1 MAGVYSRHSISEEK
15 MKRITAVLTVLLL
28 ALSLNAFAADV
39 KTGLETSMKNFF
51 KSQNLTNLVP
61 TVTVVKKLNEP
72 TGLYF
77 IKISI
82 TDTKT
87 KRSQEQYMFSDGK
100 YIIPEIV
107 NASNNVSIKDAL
119 VYSST
124 PKTNIDLSKATLFD
138 GKKGAK
144 NTIVVV
150 SDFRCPYCRKA
161 HAVLRGML
169 AQAKPDAAVYM
180 IALPLAIHPKAP
192 IYSKIFEAGLSLGK
206 DFSDALYSTDQA
218 TDSKTDAQIVEIF
231 AAKSGNPAKFKSLV
245 NSKEIAAK
253 VDAQAKYASS
263 LGITGTPH
271 IFFNGKGVGGFNP
284 DMYEMAIRD
293 MK

>member
-15 MKRITAVLTVLLL
+15 MKRITAVVTVLLL
-28 ALSLNAFAADV
+28 ALSFNVFAADV
-39 KTGLETSMKNFF
+39 KTDLENSMKNFF
-51 KSQNLTNLVP
+51 KSQKLTTLVP
-61 TVTVVKKLNEP
+61 TVTVVKKLDKP
-72 TGLYF
+72 AGLYF

-82 TDTKT
+82 TDTKS
-87 KRSQEQYMFSDGK
+87 KRTQEQYMFTDGD

-107 NASNNVSIKDAL
+107 SAANNVSIKDKL
-119 VYSST
+119 VYDAT
-124 PKTNIDLSKATLFD
+124 PKTNIDLSKVTLFE

-150 SDFRCPYCRKA
+150 SDFQCPYCRKA
-161 HAVLRGML
+161 HEILKGML
-169 AQAKPDAAVYM
+169 AQSKADVAVYM
-180 IALPLAIHPKAP
+180 MALPLAIHPKAT
-192 IYSKIFEAGLSLGK
+192 IYSKVFEAGLALGK
-206 DFSDALYSTDQA
+206 DFSDELYATDQA
-218 TDSKTDAQIVEIF
+218 TDSKTDAQIVDMF
-231 AAKSGNPAKFKSLV
+231 AAKSGNASKFKSLV

-271 IFFNGKGVGGFNP
+271 IYFNGKGVGGFNP

>member
-1 MAGVYSRHSISEEK
+1 

-28 ALSLNAFAADV
+28 ALSLNAFAADI
-39 KTGLETSMKNFF
+39 KNDLESNMKNFF
-51 KSQNLTNLVP
+51 KSQKLTNLVP

-72 TGLYF
+72 AGLYF

-82 TDTKT
+82 TDTKN
-87 KRSQEQYMFSDGK
+87 KRSQEQYMFTDGK

-107 NASNNVSIKDAL
+107 SSANNVSIKDSL
-119 VYSST
+119 VYEAT

-150 SDFRCPYCRKA
+150 SDFQCPYCRKA
-161 HAVLRGML
+161 HEILKGML
-169 AQAKPDAAVYM
+169 AQSKADAAVYM
-180 IALPLAIHPKAP
+180 ISLPLAIHPKAVV
-192 IYSKIFEAGLSLGK
+192 YAKVFEAGLAVGK
-206 DFSDALYSTDQA
+206 DFSDELYATEQS
-218 TDSKTDAQIVEIF
+218 TDSKTDAQIIDMF
-231 AAKSGNPAKFKSLV
+231 AAKSGNPAKFKSV
-245 NSKEIAAK
+245 ANSKEVAAK
-253 VDAQAKYASS
+253 IDAQAKYAAS

-284 DMYEMAIRD
+284 DMYGMAIKD

>member
-1 MAGVYSRHSISEEK
+1 

-28 ALSLNAFAADV
+28 ALSLNAFAADI
-39 KTGLETSMKNFF
+39 KNDLESNMKNFF
-51 KSQNLTNLVP
+51 RSQKLTNLVP

-72 TGLYF
+72 AGLYF

-82 TDTKT
+82 TDTKN
-87 KRSQEQYMFSDGK
+87 KRSQEQYMFTDGK

-107 NASNNVSIKDAL
+107 SSANNVSIKDSL
-119 VYSST
+119 VYEAT

-150 SDFRCPYCRKA
+150 SDFQCPYCRKA
-161 HAVLRGML
+161 HEILKGML
-169 AQAKPDAAVYM
+169 AQSKTDAAVYM
-180 IALPLAIHPKAP
+180 ISLPLAIHPKAVV
-192 IYSKIFEAGLSLGK
+192 YAKVFEAGLAVGK
-206 DFSDALYSTDQA
+206 DFSDDLYATDQA
-218 TDSKTDAQIVEIF
+218 TDSKTDAQIIDMF
-231 AAKSGNPAKFKSLV
+231 AAKSGNPAKFKSV
-245 NSKEIAAK
+245 ANSKEVAAK
-253 VDAQAKYASS
+253 IDAQAKYAAS

-284 DMYEMAIRD
+284 DMYGMAIKD

>member
-15 MKRITAVLTVLLL
+15 MKRITAVMTVLLL
-28 ALSLNAFAADV
+28 ALSFNVFAADV
-39 KTGLETSMKNFF
+39 KTNLENSMKNFF
-51 KSQNLTNLVP
+51 KSQKLTTLVP
-61 TVTVVKKLNEP
+61 TVTVVKKMDKP
-72 TGLYF
+72 AGLYF

-82 TDTKT
+82 TDTKS
-87 KRSQEQYMFSDGK
+87 KRSQEQYMFSDGEF
-100 YIIPEIV
+100 IIPEIV
-107 NASNNVSIKDAL
+107 SAANNVSIKDKL
-119 VYSST
+119 VYDAT
-124 PKTNIDLSKATLFD
+124 PKSNIDLSKVTLFE

-150 SDFRCPYCRKA
+150 SDFQCPYCRKA

-169 AQAKPDAAVYM
+169 AQAKPDVAVYM
-180 IALPLAIHPKAP
+180 MALPLAIHPKAP
-192 IYSKIFEAGLSLGK
+192 IYSKIFEAGLALGK
-206 DFSDALYSTDQA
+206 DFSDELYSTDQA
-218 TDSKTDAQIVEIF
+218 TDSKTDAQIVDMF

-253 VDAQAKYASS
+253 IDAQAKYAASF
-263 LGITGTPH
+263 GITGTPH
-271 IFFNGKGVGGFNP
+271 IFFNGKAVGGFNP